1 MLFNPDSMLSITQIT
16 RAFRI
21 YDYEL
26 EAWIKEGRF
35 PAYEWRNG
43 RRYWD
48 SNKVNAFALACTIR
62 QQSTSNKKAESTT
75 TEVLPYA
82 CAVAALI
89 MLNAFG

>member
-48 SNKVNAFALACTIR
+48 SNKVNAFALGCNVHKASNSRKKTV
-62 QQSTSNKKAESTT
+62 STK

-82 CAVAALI
+82 CAVVALI
-89 MLNAFG
+89 LINALG